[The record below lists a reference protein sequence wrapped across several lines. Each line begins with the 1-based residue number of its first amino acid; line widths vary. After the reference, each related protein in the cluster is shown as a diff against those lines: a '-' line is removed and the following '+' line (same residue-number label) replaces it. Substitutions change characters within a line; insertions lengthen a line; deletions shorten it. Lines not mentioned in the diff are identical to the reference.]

1 MTMQTPF
8 DLPVTSPAVPTQ
20 LNGSA
25 KIKFRCHKDI
35 SCFNECC
42 KQADIPLTSYDVI
55 RLKVHLGI
63 SSTEFLKEYTF
74 PFEMDNDR
82 LPGIK
87 LLHKEGTT
95 TCQFMGDE
103 GCGVYENRP
112 MACRYYPVG
121 HLSLRKQDVND
132 EEEHYFMVEEPY
144 CKGHQEDRELTIDEY
159 RKEQEVEE
167 YDTNSHMYRRLIL
180 KKKSGG
186 PAIGTLSKNSL
197 AFYFMATYDIDRF
210 RDFVLSE
217 GFEKAYDIPEDELVD
232 AIKDDM
238 KLLKLGDDLM
248 RQIFFGEQLVLQ
260 REGSWEERAEKR
272 QHIWEAR
279 IKEAQAER
287 HKREQDMYEVDKE
300 DSEVTGFCPDGTCGS
315 NDP

>member
-1 MTMQTPF
+1 MQTPF
-8 DLPVTSPAVPTQ
+8 ELPVSSPAIPTQ

-25 KIKFRCHKDI
+25 KIQFSCHKGV

-55 RLKVHLGI
+55 RLKGYLGL
-63 SSTEFLKEYTF
+63 SSTEFLKEHTY

-82 LPGIK
+82 LPGVK
-87 LLHKEGTT
+87 LRHKDEST
-95 TCQFMGDE
+95 TCHFMTEE
-103 GCGVYENRP
+103 GCSVYEHRP

-121 HLSLRKQDVND
+121 HLSLRKQNVNE
-132 EEEHYFMVEEPY
+132 EEEHYFLVKESY
-144 CKGHQEDRELTIDEY
+144 CKGHEEDRELTIDEY
-159 RKEQEVEE
+159 RKEQQVEE
-167 YDTNSHMYRRLIL
+167 YDKNSHMYRRLIL

-197 AFYFMATYDIDRF
+197 SFYFMATYDIDRF

-217 GFEKAYDIPEDELVD
+217 GFEKAYEIPEDELVE

-238 KLLKLGDDLM
+238 RLLELGDRLM
-248 RQIFFGEQLVLQ
+248 RQIFFGEKLVKQ
-260 REGSWEERAEKR
+260 REGAWEERSEKR
-272 QHIWEAR
+272 KHLWDAR
-279 IKEAQAER
+279 TKDALAER
-287 HKREQDMYEVDKE
+287 HKREQDMYTVDKE
-300 DSEVTGFCPDGTCGS
+300 DSAVTGFCPDGTCGT